1 MPADLVGGKYPQHN
15 AIWSILGR
23 PANAIQSNVPVRTN
37 LEYTGIGGLLD
48 TAASLVSGVMT
59 AVMVPVDPGVEF
71 STISVLTGATA
82 ASTPTHS
89 FAALY
94 SGTTVAAPPLIGQ
107 STDGTTTAI
116 GASARFDFTLT
127 NPATITPAQ
136 APYGYVWAA
145 ISVTGTAVP
154 SLITGPSNAAAA
166 QYAWFT
172 NFAGG
177 QTTAAFAITSG
188 SAVGGTATPTL
199 VYASQKL
206 IAPIVF
212 LS

>member
-1 MPADLVGGKYPQHN
+1 MPLIRGHYPTQN
-15 AIWSILGR
+15 ALQSILGQ
-23 PANAIQSNVPVRTN
+23 PANSAQGDLPVRTN

-59 AVMVPVDPGVEF
+59 AVAVPVDAGQLITKV
-71 STISVLTGATA
+71 SVLTGATA

-107 STDGTTTAI
+107 STDGLTAPI
-116 GASARFDFTLT
+116 AASARFDFTLT
-127 NPATITPAQ
+127 TPQLITSTN
-136 APYGYVWAA
+136 APYGYVWVA
-145 ISVTGTAVP
+145 ISATGTTMP
-154 SLITGPSNAAAA
+154 SLVTGPSNAAAC

-188 SAVGGTATPTL
+188 SGVNGTAPATL
-199 VYASQKL
+199 IYASQKL
-206 IAPIVF
+206 VAPVVF
-212 LS
+212 LT

>member
-1 MPADLVGGKYPQHN
+1 MADLPSGMFPKHSAMWNV
-15 AIWSILGR
+15 LGR
-23 PANAIQSNVPVRTN
+23 PTNVVNTNYPARTN
-37 LEYTGIGGLLD
+37 LEYTGIGGLAD
-48 TAASLVSGVMT
+48 TAASLASGVMT
-59 AVMVPVDPGVEF
+59 AVMVPFDAGNVV
-71 STISVLTGATA
+71 SKVSILVGATA

-127 NPATITPAQ
+127 TPQLITPDQ
-136 APYGYVWAA
+136 VPYGFLYVAL
-145 ISVTGTAVP
+145 SVTGTAMP
-154 SLITGPSNAAAA
+154 SLVTGPSNAAAA

-177 QTTAAFAITSG
+177 QTTAAFSLTSG
-188 SAVGGTATPTL
+188 SAVAGTAPATL

-206 IAPIVF
+206 VAPVVF
-212 LS
+212 LT

>member
-1 MPADLVGGKYPQHN
+1 MALVRGRYGLTYPL
-15 AIWSILGR
+15 WSILGQPTNVAQSDI
-23 PANAIQSNVPVRTN
+23 PARTN
-37 LEYTGIGGLLD
+37 MEYMGCGGMLD

-59 AVMVPVDPGVEF
+59 AVMIPVDVGTPV
-71 STISVLTGATA
+71 SKISVLVGATP

-107 STDGTTTAI
+107 STDGLTAAI
-116 GASARFDFTLT
+116 AASARFDFTLT
-127 NPATITPAQ
+127 SPNVITAAQ
-136 APYGYVWAA
+136 APFGYVWAA
-145 ISVTGTAVP
+145 ISTTGTAQP
-154 SLITGPSNAAAA
+154 SLATLGSNAAAV
-166 QYAWFT
+166 QYAWWT

-188 SAVGGTATPTL
+188 SAVAGTAPATL

-206 IAPIVF
+206 VAPVVF
-212 LS
+212 LT

>member
-1 MPADLVGGKYPQHN
+1 MPLVAGRYPLRN
-15 AIWSILGR
+15 SLWSVLGR
-23 PANAIQSNVPVRTN
+23 PTNASDPDRPARTN
-37 LEYTGIGGLLD
+37 LEYTGIGGLAD
-48 TAASLVSGVMT
+48 TAASLASGVMT
-59 AVMVPVDPGVEF
+59 AVMVPVDHGAVI
-71 STISVLTGATA
+71 TTVSVLVGATA

-107 STDGTTTAI
+107 STDGTSAAI
-116 GASARFDFTLT
+116 TASARFDFTLT
-127 NPATITPAQ
+127 TPQLITPTN
-136 APYGYVWAA
+136 APYGFVWAA

-154 SLITGPSNAAAA
+154 SLVTGPSNAAAA

-177 QTTAAFAITSG
+177 QSTAAFSITSG
-188 SAVGGTATPTL
+188 SAVGGTAPATL

-206 IAPIVF
+206 VAPIVF